1 MLKTRH
7 SLARR
12 TDFQSVLQSPAVH
25 VRDGLKIRPTAGRA
39 AFSMVELMVVIA
51 IVGIL
56 ATITTSAAIAI
67 LGQQKS
73 TNTET
78 VIKTISSALDQRWRA
93 VVNQART
100 ETIPSTILTKLLA
113 MAGQND
119 RRARIIWIKL
129 RLKQEFPMN
138 FTEASDPWSLPSSP
152 PTTNYYS
159 LPTASTYALQLS
171 DIPSGFTYS
180 KFKNDLTQAGV
191 SSTSFSSDPKT
202 WPFESAALL
211 ILALRKGASG
221 NPFDEEK
228 MAANYVQTA
237 SGVPK
242 VAQGVNLKVLLD
254 AWGQPLVFYRWPVND
269 EVNNSNP
276 AGATSKNNDPLD
288 PEGLLLD
295 PTWNNWNN
303 FRNLQGVFWFEQYCH
318 PIKVG
323 NAREP
328 QSYSPKSY
336 YMVPVIASAGRNNKL
351 GLAQSPVPFP
361 PFTGQFCSSPQLP
374 DLMSSD
380 GTADSYDNIYSIRLR
395 QGARG
400 D

>member
-1 MLKTRH
+1 MRMIKQHAVPVAGGRPGY
-7 SLARR
+7 SL
-12 TDFQSVLQSPAVH
+12 
-25 VRDGLKIRPTAGRA
+25 
-39 AFSMVELMVVIA
+39 VELLVVVA
-51 IVGIL
+51 IVGII
-56 ATITTSAAIAI
+56 AAITASAAIAI

-78 VIKTISSALDQRWRA
+78 LIKTMSSALDQRWRA
-93 VVNQART
+93 VVNQAKT
-100 ETIPSTILTKLLA
+100 EPIPGTILTKLLA

-138 FTEASDPWSLPSSP
+138 FTEASDPWRLPGTFSP
-152 PTTNYYS
+152 PTIYYL
-159 LPTASTYALQLS
+159 LPGASTFTLQPS

-180 KFKNDLTQAGV
+180 KFQNDLSQAGV
-191 SSTSFSSDPKT
+191 TSPSSDPT
-202 WPFESAALL
+202 LWPFESAALL
-211 ILALRKGASG
+211 VLALRKGGGG

-228 MAANYVQTA
+228 IAATYLQTA
-237 SGVPK
+237 FPSNTTAPNIPIVK
-242 VAQGVNLKVLLD
+242 QAVNLKVLLD
-254 AWGQPLVFYRWPVND
+254 AWGQPLVFYRWPALND
-269 EVNNSNP
+269 EVIKSNP
-276 AGATSKNNDPLD
+276 AGFTPPGSIKPKPNDPLD

-303 FRNLQGVFWFEQYCH
+303 YNSLQGVFWFEQYCH
-318 PIKVG
+318 PIQFGFTPKD
-323 NAREP
+323 RS
-328 QSYSPKSY
+328 SYSPYSY

-361 PFTGQFCSSPQLP
+361 PYSGQTYSSPQLP
-374 DLMSSD
+374 DLMASD
-380 GTADSYDNIYSIRLR
+380 GTADSYDNILSFRLR